1 MVVIPSRD
9 EERKELPTFKWW
21 EIRNPNNHPK
31 QIYRKSMQKVVSA
44 VGEEVEVSHNLLVLL
59 LSKFQVRLWVAHLQ
73 HLEDGI
79 KDDFMQICL
88 RV

>member
-1 MVVIPSRD
+1 
-9 EERKELPTFKWW
+9 
-21 EIRNPNNHPK
+21 
-31 QIYRKSMQKVVSA
+31 MQKVVSA